1 MSIRRILNIAVT
13 AVCAALLLAGT
24 VWLFVSWSR
33 IPSQVPVNY
42 AANGE
47 ITGYEG
53 KGSLIFL
60 QAVNWACFLF
70 MTFMSFRPVEKGG
83 AVRFMRFNTI
93 RFGKIGRGNL
103 TDRAFT
109 KNPVAANNIVID
121 MLMGMRPVFVLI
133 LSRILIQSAS
143 GGAITAWE
151 MPVAMA
157 FLIIPVI
164 IHIVRLWQIA

>member
-1 MSIRRILNIAVT
+1 MSIRRILNMAVT
-13 AVCAALLLAGT
+13 AICAALLLAGT
-24 VWLFVSWSR
+24 VWLVVRWSR
-33 IPSQVPVNY
+33 IPAQVPVNY

-47 ITGYEG
+47 ITGHEG
-53 KGSLIFL
+53 KGALIFL

-83 AVRFMRFNTI
+83 AIRFMRFNAI

-103 TDRAFT
+103 SDRAFAN
-109 KNPVAANNIVID
+109 NPVAANNIVID
-121 MLMGMRPVFVLI
+121 MLMGMRIVFTLL

-151 MPVAMA
+151 MPVTMA
-157 FLIIPVI
+157 FLFIPVI
-164 IHIVRLWQIA
+164 IHIVRLWRIA